1 MDTTTIVLLLAA
13 IVTVSLVIIV
23 FSQMREKAR
32 IERVRKMTAQ
42 EDAYN
47 KAYRLLTDIPGQ
59 YLTPDLKLLLLKR
72 MEDACQE
79 LTALKSDQPVKQ
91 WLENIAQTKKQI
103 LEKNDQRPPVK
114 VDSPEKSTYIKE
126 LLQALFKLIEAMHKA
141 GRIDSAT
148 AKKNLKYVLFLVHK
162 THADLHV
169 FQARDFIRQ
178 NQIRKTAY
186 AQQSQCRAIRKKMQE
201 IMTEEAS
208 KCELKELVQKFV
220 PELIGK
226 EIEKATQGIF
236 PMQNCFIRKVK
247 MLKKPKFDITKLME
261 IHQGGEE
268 EEIDMGEVVEE
279 DGGDASGDEGGD
291 E

>member
-1 MDTTTIVLLLAA
+1 MKLVCEDVQGFNVMTNFHGMDMTRDKLC
-13 IVTVSLVIIV
+13 SLI
-23 FSQMREKAR
+23 
-32 IERVRKMTAQ
+32 RK
-42 EDAYN
+42 
-47 KAYRLLTDIPGQ
+47 
-59 YLTPDLKLLLLKR
+59 
-72 MEDACQE
+72 
-79 LTALKSDQPVKQ
+79 
-91 WLENIAQTKKQI
+91 WQT
-103 LEKNDQRPPVK
+103 
-114 VDSPEKSTYIKE
+114 
-126 LLQALFKLIEAMHKA
+126 LIEA
-141 GRIDSAT
+141 T
-148 AKKNLKYVLFLVHK
+148 ADVRTTDGYTLRLFCIGFTKK
-162 THADLHV
+162 
-169 FQARDFIRQ
+169 RQ

-186 AQQSQCRAIRKKMQE
+186 AQQSQCRAIRQKMQE

-208 KCELKELVQKFV
+208 KCELKELVQKLV

-279 DGGDASGDEGGD
+279 DGGDDEAGDEAGD

>member
-91 WLENIAQTKKQI
+91 WLENIAQTKKQ
-103 LEKNDQRPPVK
+103 DR
-114 VDSPEKSTYIKE
+114 KS
-126 LLQALFKLIEAMHKA
+126 
-141 GRIDSAT
+141 
-148 AKKNLKYVLFLVHK
+148 
-162 THADLHV
+162 
-169 FQARDFIRQ
+169 
-178 NQIRKTAY
+178 
-186 AQQSQCRAIRKKMQE
+186 
-201 IMTEEAS
+201 
-208 KCELKELVQKFV
+208 
-220 PELIGK
+220 
-226 EIEKATQGIF
+226 
-236 PMQNCFIRKVK
+236 
-247 MLKKPKFDITKLME
+247 
-261 IHQGGEE
+261 
-268 EEIDMGEVVEE
+268 VV
-279 DGGDASGDEGGD
+279 
-291 E
+291 